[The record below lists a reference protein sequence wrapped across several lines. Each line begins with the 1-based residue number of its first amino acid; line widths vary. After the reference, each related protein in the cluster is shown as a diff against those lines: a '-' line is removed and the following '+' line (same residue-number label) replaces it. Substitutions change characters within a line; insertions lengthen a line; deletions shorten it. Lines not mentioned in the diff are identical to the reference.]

1 MNEVLTRS
9 ELEALNGNLF
19 GHTLY
24 RNWKEE
30 VLADSNTLPFQEWV
44 KEAVR
49 QMPLQTSNAE
59 VMDLRLLS
67 GTISEFKIE
76 ELIIF

>member
-44 KEAVR
+44 KEVVR
-49 QMPLQTSNAE
+49 
-59 VMDLRLLS
+59 
-67 GTISEFKIE
+67 
-76 ELIIF
+76 